1 MGKLARALKGV
12 IEKVKFRTKL
22 KRMDDWWNY
31 TGGSCF
37 GLFPPSFY
45 YTHTEEE
52 VRRITDET
60 LERLRSMIKELED
73 ERTPQEKVN
82 ENLFGK

>member
-1 MGKLARALKGV
+1 MDKRIIEKGKLS
-12 IEKVKFRTKL
+12 IKL
-22 KRMDDWWNY
+22 KHMDDWWYY
-31 TGGSCF
+31 TGGNCF

-60 LERLRSMIKELED
+60 LESLRSMIKK
-73 ERTPQEKVN
+73 P
-82 ENLFGK
+82 EN

>member
-1 MGKLARALKGV
+1 MGKLARVLKGV
-12 IEKVKFRTKL
+12 IEKVKFRNKL
-22 KRMDDWWNY
+22 KRMYDWWY
-31 TGGSCF
+31 FTGGNCF

-60 LERLRSMIKELED
+60 LERLRSMIEELED
-73 ERTPQEKVN
+73 RKTPQEN
-82 ENLFGK
+82 DLNAL

>member
-1 MGKLARALKGV
+1 MGKLAKAIKGI
-12 IEKVKFRTKL
+12 IEKVKFRIKL
-22 KRMDDWWNY
+22 KRMDDWWY
-31 TGGSCF
+31 FTGGNCF

-60 LERLRSMIKELED
+60 LERLRSMIEKLED
-73 ERTPQEKVN
+73 ERTPQEN
-82 ENLFGK
+82 DLNAL